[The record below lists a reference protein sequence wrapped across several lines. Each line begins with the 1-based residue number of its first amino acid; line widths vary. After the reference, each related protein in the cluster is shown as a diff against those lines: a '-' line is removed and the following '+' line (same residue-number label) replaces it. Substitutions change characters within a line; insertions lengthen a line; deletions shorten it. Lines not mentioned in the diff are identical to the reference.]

1 MLYKMELCR
10 YRDVLGKPREGVHK
24 YRIGRYAL
32 FDIAGTMI
40 GGCLVAKWMEWN
52 KIDTMIG
59 LFLLGIV
66 LHRLFCVNTSLN
78 VELGLGVDDPTNIVE
93 SKRLLMDQR
102 PASKKRD

>member
-1 MLYKMELCR
+1 MLYKMELCQ

-40 GGCLVAKWMEWN
+40 GGYLVANWTEWN

-78 VELGLGVDDPTNIVE
+78 VELGLGVDDPTNIVV
-93 SKRLLMDQR
+93 SKQLLMDRR